1 MKSNFR
7 WHHVG
12 APDNEYPTLSLDLI
26 VRCSD
31 DCFLEH
37 ISDEAYPY
45 EKYSVAYY
53 QDGKFFHNDTGE
65 ILTNVAAWCY
75 IKDVYD
81 QLNNTGW
88 EFDKDKEV
96 NND

>member
-12 APDNEYPTLSLDLI
+12 EPDNEYPTVSLDLI
-26 VRCSD
+26 VRCAD
-31 DCFLEH
+31 GYLERAT
-37 ISDEAYPY
+37 DEAYPF
-45 EKYSVAYY
+45 EKYCVAYY
-53 QDGKFFHNDTGE
+53 ENGKFFHNDTSK

-75 IKDVYD
+75 IDSVYD

-88 EFDKDKEV
+88 GFDPDREI
-96 NND
+96 NNG